1 MPPKQKK
8 NASDGHIRN
17 MYEGMPKKY
26 LDDVFNPNFES
37 HKMEVPFR
45 CVVNA
50 PSGSGKSNFLLNI
63 LDFFSDG
70 KYGTFKTIT
79 IVTRNK
85 DEKLYNW
92 LRDESKLIDIFE
104 GMEKTPN
111 LDDYDKEF
119 NHLLIWDDLV
129 LNKNLK
135 PVEEYYI
142 RARKMNVSVV
152 FLSQKY
158 HLIPPVVRGNCN
170 YMVILKIG
178 GQKREIN
185 LILSEFSLGVT
196 KEQLFKIYEYATS
209 EKFSTLYIDVSAKP
223 EERFRKGFLEILDIP
238 SE

>member
-1 MPPKQKK
+1 MKMPPKQKK
-8 NASDGHIRN
+8 NAYDGHIRN
-17 MYEGMPKKY
+17 MYERIPKKY
-26 LDDVFNPNFES
+26 LENTFNPNFDM
-37 HKMEVPFR
+37 HQMKVPFR

-50 PSGSGKSNFLLNI
+50 PSSSGKSNFLVELINV
-63 LDFFSDG
+63 FSEG
-70 KYGTFKTIT
+70 KHGTFKTIT

-85 DEKLYNW
+85 DEPLYNW
-92 LRDESKLIDIFE
+92 VREESKLIDIFE
-104 GMEKTPN
+104 GMENTPK

-129 LNKNLK
+129 LSKNLK

-142 RARKMNVSVV
+142 RAQKMNVSVV

-185 LILSEFSLGVT
+185 LIMSEFGLGVT
-196 KEQLFKIYEYATS
+196 
-209 EKFSTLYIDVSAKP
+209 STEGL
-223 EERFRKGFLEILDIP
+223 
-238 SE
+238 